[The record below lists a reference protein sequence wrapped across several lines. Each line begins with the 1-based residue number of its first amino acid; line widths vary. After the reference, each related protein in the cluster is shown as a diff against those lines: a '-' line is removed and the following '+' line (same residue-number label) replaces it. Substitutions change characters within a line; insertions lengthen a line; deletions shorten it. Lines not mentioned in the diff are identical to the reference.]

1 MPQVSPQVLTG
12 PPTVPS
18 QTQVL
23 RSHYYSKADIWSIG
37 VILYILLSGEP
48 PFYGDS
54 DDAIFQSILR
64 GELDLA
70 SEPWREISAGAKEC
84 VRLMLVSNPRRRAT
98 TQQVLAH
105 PWMAK
110 GGASTR
116 PLNNALV
123 ARISKFSNMNKFKRL
138 ACKTIAA
145 SLTPDEIL
153 GLKKMF
159 E

>member
-1 MPQVSPQVLTG
+1 MVPQVSLQVLTG

-48 PFYGDS
+48 PFFGDS

-84 VRLMLVSNPRRRAT
+84 VQLMLVSNPRRRAT
-98 TQQVLAH
+98 TQQVLVH
-105 PWMAK
+105 PWMGK

-145 SLTPDEIL
+145 QNREG
-153 GLKKMF
+153 GLPRF
-159 E
+159 